1 MTDWMNTS
9 SDLMNMTNQY
19 DGLHIPTNSR
29 CIKDP
34 NRMINHG
41 QREQIT

>member
-1 MTDWMNTS
+1 MTQNDKYNS
-9 SDLMNMTNQY
+9 IEASHNMM
-19 DGLHIPTNSR
+19 DFPSFPISGR

-41 QREQIT
+41 QREQIK